1 MSRVSKQPPATLP
14 FPEPDEDGLSSSATD
29 EFCGCRGG
37 QGRGSECVARDGLI
51 VGVLVIGL
59 CMFCAGAVAALVAT
73 RIFGW

>member
-1 MSRVSKQPPATLP
+1 MN
-14 FPEPDEDGLSSSATD
+14 DDGD
-29 EFCGCRGG
+29 GDHNGCRGG

-59 CMFCAGAVAALVAT
+59 CMFCAGAVAALMFCAGAVAALVAT

>member
-1 MSRVSKQPPATLP
+1 MN
-14 FPEPDEDGLSSSATD
+14 DDGD
-29 EFCGCRGG
+29 GDHNGCRGG